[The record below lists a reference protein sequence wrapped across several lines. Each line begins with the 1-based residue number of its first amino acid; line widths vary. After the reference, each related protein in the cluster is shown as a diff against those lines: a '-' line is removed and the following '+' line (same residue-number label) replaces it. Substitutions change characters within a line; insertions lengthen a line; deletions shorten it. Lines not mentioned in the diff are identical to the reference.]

1 MYMLTRGNKK
11 GIEER
16 KLGRDVG
23 EFDILGDLI
32 LVAREYR
39 GYFEGVCGSRGAK
52 YCSVVWFRRL
62 VPWDWLTMYLT
73 KNTAV
78 LIPSFL
84 LNFINQYYLK
94 AL

>member
-1 MYMLTRGNKK
+1 
-11 GIEER
+11 
-16 KLGRDVG
+16 
-23 EFDILGDLI
+23 
-32 LVAREYR
+32 
-39 GYFEGVCGSRGAK
+39 
-52 YCSVVWFRRL
+52 L

-78 LIPSFL
+78 LIPESFL